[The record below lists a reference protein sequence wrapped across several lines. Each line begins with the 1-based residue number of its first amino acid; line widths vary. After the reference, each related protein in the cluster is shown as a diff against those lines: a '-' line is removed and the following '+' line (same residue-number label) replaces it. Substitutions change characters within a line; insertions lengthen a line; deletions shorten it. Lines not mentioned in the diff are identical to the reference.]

1 MINHGWETWFGKL
14 IAIGEFAIG
23 LGLIFGC
30 LLGVAAFFG
39 IVLNLN
45 FMLAGT
51 GQHEPDPAGPLGA
64 VDHRLQGRQLY
75 GLDRWVLNALG
86 TPWSPGQLFR
96 QPEPTPTASPAD

>member
-1 MINHGWETWFGKL
+1 MINHGWETWFAKL
-14 IAIGEFAIG
+14 IALGEFAIG

-45 FMLAGT
+45 FMLAGSAST
-51 GQHEPDPAGPLGA
+51 NPILLVLSVPLIIGYKVA
-64 VDHRLQGRQLY
+64 SFY

-96 QPEPTPTASPAD
+96 HEEPMPTASPAD